1 METTNLNHLV
11 LVCCHAIYLGGY
23 TRGECEK
30 EWLLASFQK
39 GETKTFR
46 THLQAGLSVL
56 HQDPFALLVLSG
68 SKTRKEVDISEGRSY
83 LDLAIDNDFWGIVH
97 PQSDMRGR
105 ILLEEQAMDS
115 MANLTF
121 SLLMFWKTTKQ
132 WPDKITII
140 SHEFKKER
148 FLECHVKAL
157 GLNPETVAFL
167 GLDPPYMNKESSKW
181 DAARTDDVLRGELER
196 GLGPW
201 KADMLGRREVLSG
214 KRRMRNCWGVSQMWF
229 LINEERVASGVKS
242 VSMDGEEFLIE
253 GEKQPWS

>member
-1 METTNLNHLV
+1 MDIANLKHLV

-56 HQDPFALLVLSG
+56 HQDPSALLVLSG
-68 SKTRKEVDISEGRSY
+68 SKTRREVDISEARSY
-83 LDLAIDNDFWGIVH
+83 LDLAIDNDFWSIVH
-97 PQSDMRGR
+97 PQSATGAR

-121 SLLMFWKTTKQ
+121 SLLMFWKTTKR
-132 WPDKITII
+132 WPEKITII

-148 FLECHVKAL
+148 FLDYHVKAL
-157 GLNPETVAFL
+157 GLDPERVVFL
-167 GLDPPYMNKESSKW
+167 GLNPPYMNKESSKW
-181 DAARTDDVLRGELER
+181 DAARTEDVLRGETER
-196 GLGPW
+196 GLSPW
-201 KADMLGRREVLSG
+201 KADMLGKREVLSG
-214 KRRMRNCWGVSQMWF
+214 KRRSRNCWGVSQMWF
-229 LINEERVASGVKS
+229 LIQEERIAR
-242 VSMDGEEFLIE
+242 
-253 GEKQPWS
+253 